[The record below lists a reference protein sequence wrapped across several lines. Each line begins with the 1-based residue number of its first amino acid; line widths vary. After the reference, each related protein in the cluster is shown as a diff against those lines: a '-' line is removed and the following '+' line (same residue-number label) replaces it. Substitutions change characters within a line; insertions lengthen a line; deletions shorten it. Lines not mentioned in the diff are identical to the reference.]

1 MLKYGY
7 WGSHNPPS
15 FVNQINYG
23 RLFVLTVAETRGTTA
38 LINKIKSNLD
48 VNGNIVNMI

>member
-7 WGSHNPPS
+7 WGSRNPPS

-23 RLFVLTVAETRGTTA
+23 RLFVLTVAETKITTA
-38 LINKIKSNLD
+38 LINKIKNNRD
-48 VNGNIVNMI
+48 FNGNILNMN